1 MAQGRHRAG
10 TRGAFRLIVTGGGTG
25 GHTYPALATVRALRP
40 RLAAAGRELV
50 VTWAGTAGSLE
61 ERVAGGELIPFRAIA
76 TGKLRRAGNPLL
88 MLTPSNARDM
98 ARVPVGVVQARGA
111 VREFGPHA
119 VLATGGYVAIPVG
132 LAAAWCHVP
141 LVVHEQTTRL
151 GLANRVLAGRATVM
165 AVSAESTLDLLPPQA
180 KAAAVVTGNPVRAEV
195 LTGDAGEA
203 AAALGWTGLA
213 PGLPVVYV
221 TGGAQGAAQVN
232 GAVTGILPWLLE
244 RANVI
249 HQCGASSVGAM
260 REAAGR
266 LPAVLAGRYLVTGFV
281 GPELPD
287 VLALADVV
295 ISRSGAGTI
304 AELTALGKASVLIP
318 LPTSAR
324 DEQRHNARHLAAL
337 GAALA
342 LDGDV
347 TPGTLT
353 AALGPLLADPARRAA
368 VAAGARAQGRPDA
381 AERLAD
387 AVLAA
392 AGQTGAL
399 DGGVAAVRRLPG
411 LPAGRLLDEPR
422 AGAEGMASLPHGSG
436 TSCPSA
442 YRRTSGRARSPASL
456 RSSARTAL
464 SMARTRSAQHPV
476 GDLVAEVAGQV
487 VAEGRGGLDHGG
499 VGGPALVLADQPG
512 RPHLGA
518 GRAVAGE
525 RRCPQ
530 RGAAVVA
537 EADHQDPPRSRL
549 ARTHRSASPSSP
561 ATRAA
566 SPGLRAGWNGRLS
579 TWRPASS
586 ARGSGRC
593 QAAKAGWTWLGG

>member
-1 MAQGRHRAG
+1 VGQGRHRAG
-10 TRGAFRLIVTGGGTG
+10 TGRAFRLIVTGGGSG

-40 RLAAAGRELV
+40 RLAAAGRDLV

-61 ERVAGGELIPFRAIA
+61 ERVARGELIPFRAIA
-76 TGKLRRAGNPLL
+76 TGKLRRAENPLL

-98 ARVPVGVVQARGA
+98 ARVPVGVLQARGA
-111 VREFGPHA
+111 VREFRPDA

-132 LAAAWCHVP
+132 LAAAWCRVP

-180 KAAAVVTGNPVRAEV
+180 RAAAVVTGNPVRAEV
-195 LTGDAGEA
+195 LTGDAGKA
-203 AAALGWTGLA
+203 PAALGWTGMA

-244 RANVI
+244 RANVV
-249 HQCGASSVGAM
+249 HQCGENRTAPA
-260 REAAGR
+260 REAAGH
-266 LPAVLAGRYLVTGFV
+266 LPAALAGRYLVTGFI

-318 LPTSAR
+318 LPTSAG

-347 TPGTLT
+347 TPDTLK

-392 AGQTGAL
+392 AGHTGAIP
-399 DGGVAAVRRLPG
+399 GGGAAARRLRA
-411 LPAGRLLDEPR
+411 LLAGCLLDELR
-422 AGAEGMASLPHGSG
+422 AGAEGI
-436 TSCPSA
+436 
-442 YRRTSGRARSPASL
+442 R
-456 RSSARTAL
+456 
-464 SMARTRSAQHPV
+464 
-476 GDLVAEVAGQV
+476 
-487 VAEGRGGLDHGG
+487 
-499 VGGPALVLADQPG
+499 VLAPRVG
-512 RPHLGA
+512 H
-518 GRAVAGE
+518 VAPFGV
-525 RRCPQ
+525 Q
-530 RGAAVVA
+530 A
-537 EADHQDPPRSRL
+537 Q
-549 ARTHRSASPSSP
+549 
-561 ATRAA
+561 
-566 SPGLRAGWNGRLS
+566 LRAGTVSRERAEFGQDG
-579 TWRPASS
+579 AVH
-586 ARGSGRC
+586 G
-593 QAAKAGWTWLGG
+593 QH

>member
-1 MAQGRHRAG
+1 MAQGRHRTG
-10 TRGAFRLIVTGGGTG
+10 TDRAFRLIVTGGGSG

-61 ERVAGGELIPFRAIA
+61 ERVARGELIPFRAIA

-88 MLTPSNARDM
+88 MLTPANARDM
-98 ARVPVGVVQARGA
+98 ARVPIGVLQARGA
-111 VREFGPHA
+111 VREFGPDA

-132 LAAAWCHVP
+132 LAAAWCRVP

-151 GLANRVLAGRATVM
+151 GLANRILAGRATVM

-180 KAAAVVTGNPVRAEV
+180 RAAAVVTGNPVRAEV
-195 LTGDAGEA
+195 LAGNAGEA

-244 RANVI
+244 RANVV
-249 HQCGASSVGAM
+249 HQCGENRTASV

-266 LPAVLAGRYLVTGFV
+266 LPAALAGRYLVTGFI

-318 LPTSAR
+318 LPTSAA

-347 TPGTLT
+347 TPDTLK

-368 VAAGARAQGRPDA
+368 VAARARAQGRPDA

-387 AVLAA
+387 AVLTAAGTRGAIPGGGAA
-392 AGQTGAL
+392 A
-399 DGGVAAVRRLPG
+399 RRLRAP
-411 LPAGRLLDEPR
+411 PAGRLLDELR
-422 AGAEGMASLPHGSG
+422 AGAEGI
-436 TSCPSA
+436 
-442 YRRTSGRARSPASL
+442 R
-456 RSSARTAL
+456 
-464 SMARTRSAQHPV
+464 
-476 GDLVAEVAGQV
+476 
-487 VAEGRGGLDHGG
+487 
-499 VGGPALVLADQPG
+499 VLAP
-512 RPHLGA
+512 RA
-518 GRAVAGE
+518 GHVAPFGV
-525 RRCPQ
+525 Q
-530 RGAAVVA
+530 A
-537 EADHQDPPRSRL
+537 Q
-549 ARTHRSASPSSP
+549 
-561 ATRAA
+561 
-566 SPGLRAGWNGRLS
+566 LRAGAVSRER
-579 TWRPASS
+579 T
-586 ARGSGRC
+586 
-593 QAAKAGWTWLGG
+593 